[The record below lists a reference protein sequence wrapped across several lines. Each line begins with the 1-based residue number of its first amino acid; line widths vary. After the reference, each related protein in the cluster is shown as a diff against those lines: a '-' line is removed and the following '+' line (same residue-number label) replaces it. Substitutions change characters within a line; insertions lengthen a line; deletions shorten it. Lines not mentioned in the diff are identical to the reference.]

1 MTDRKSEIAALRKQL
16 ADANRRAD
24 AAEAENRTL
33 KEVLSCEKMK
43 RRSAGRRSAKGAY
56 FMYVM
61 HAMHELPLEFRHDH
75 QGRDN
80 VSEIAR
86 RLRCLPNYPKFR
98 EKTDASSVQRIVRDA
113 ITFAVEKLTRPTDR
127 NRRDLALDI
136 MFGTTNN
143 GRVWLSERQQP
154 MTLATYDGSGRSERP
169 TTVAELFE
177 LLYSQAKKR
186 PHR

>member
-1 MTDRKSEIAALRKQL
+1 MTDRNGEIAALRKQL

-24 AAEAENRTL
+24 AAEAEVRTL
-33 KEVLSCEKMK
+33 KEALSCEKMK
-43 RRSAGRRSAKGAY
+43 RRMAGRRSAKGAY

-61 HAMHELPLEFRHDH
+61 YAMHELPLEFRHDH
-75 QGRDN
+75 HGRDN

-86 RLRCLPNYPKFR
+86 HLRRLPNYSKFR
-98 EKTDASSVQRIVRDA
+98 DRTDASVRRLVRDA
-113 ITFAVEKLTRPTDR
+113 ITFAMEKLTLPTDR

-143 GRVWLSERQQP
+143 VWPSKREP
-154 MTLATYDGSGRSERP
+154 MTLATYDGSGWSERP
-169 TTVAELFE
+169 TTVAELFD

-186 PHR
+186 PHG